1 MFKSLLDYMFN
12 FLKVKIPPSF
22 TNTISK
28 LLAVGHFEV
37 FFAMSNQ
44 KSISTTIQ
52 NSMVAAAKQYF
63 PTFSMKD
70 MFAWNMKGC

>member
-12 FLKVKIPPSF
+12 FLNVKIPSSF

-37 FFAMSNQ
+37 FFVMSNQ

-52 NSMVAAAKQYF
+52 NGLVTAAKQYF

-70 MFAWNMKGC
+70 MFTWNMKGC

>member
-12 FLKVKIPPSF
+12 ILNVKIPSSF

-37 FFAMSNQ
+37 FFVMSNQ
-44 KSISTTIQ
+44 KSISTTI
-52 NSMVAAAKQYF
+52 
-63 PTFSMKD
+63 
-70 MFAWNMKGC
+70 